1 MAAAVQ
7 ENVLVQLE
15 NLKSFDFVTRRLDS
29 GELKMSGWVF
39 KIATGE
45 IFDYD
50 PISAQFLQLGGDGAG
65 ERPSLTSRPPSP
77 T

>member
-1 MAAAVQ
+1 MNAAVQ

-15 NLKSFDFVTRRLDS
+15 NLRSFDFVARRLDS

-39 KIATGE
+39 QIATGK

-50 PISAQFLQLGGDGAG
+50 PVSEQFVQLAAEG
-65 ERPSLTSRPPSP
+65 ERAVLSSRPPP
-77 T
+77 PFP